1 MGVCRDGEGPLKAIG
16 LPYCMKYESL
26 TSEPFRVIKIVVREL
41 GLRKK
46 IVYVR
51 RKR

>member
-1 MGVCRDGEGPLKAIG
+1 MF
-16 LPYCMKYESL
+16 YESL
-26 TSEPFRVIKIVVREL
+26 ASEPFKIIKIMVRPL

-51 RKR
+51 RDDD